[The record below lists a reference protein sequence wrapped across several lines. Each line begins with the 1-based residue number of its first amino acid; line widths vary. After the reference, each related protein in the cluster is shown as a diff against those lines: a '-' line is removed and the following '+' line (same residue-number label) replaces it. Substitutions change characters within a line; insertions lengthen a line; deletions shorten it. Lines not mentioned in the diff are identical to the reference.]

1 MSYGDTDA
9 ALRGAEVPRGF
20 ARAAP
25 LPVGT
30 GFIDLHVGGVFPP
43 KVLGRDTVRAV
54 DQQLRDLDALL
65 ARCGV
70 TSGLI
75 AVTLDKPKHVPCQQ
89 RHRDLLVGCIKRLMD
104 QGELPCVGG
113 VHLRCE
119 LSDAGVS
126 ALLNRELD
134 AHGDIVK
141 LVTAM
146 DHSPDQGQYKE
157 PRQWRK
163 AFAYLTFEPGYGLD
177 DLAVARAEHARSAF
191 IRDLEGLAKAATG
204 RGIAFGLHDPEC
216 PERLDCAHALGARLC
231 EFPIT
236 LEIAR
241 KAHDL
246 GQTVLVGAPNVQRGG
261 SKFGNVSANALL
273 ELGLVDAISLDTD
286 PRALQ
291 PAWSHVET
299 TYGRDRAARLF
310 TSGPATLLAVL
321 GADTAQSLIQALR

>member
-1 MSYGDTDA
+1 MSYGDTDN
-9 ALRGAEVPRGF
+9 ALRGSEVRRGV

-25 LPVGT
+25 PPVGT

-43 KVLGRDTVRAV
+43 KVLRRDTVRAV

-70 TSGLI
+70 SSGLI
-75 AVTLDKPKHVPCQQ
+75 AVTLDKPKHVPCQH
-89 RHRDLLVGCIKRLMD
+89 RHRDLLVGCVKRLMD

-126 ALLNRELD
+126 ALLDRELG

-177 DLAVARAEHARSAF
+177 DLAAARAEHARSAF
-191 IRDLEGLAKAATG
+191 VRDLEGLAKAATG

-241 KAHDL
+241 KAYDL

-273 ELGLVDAISLDTD
+273 ELGLVDAISLDNE

-291 PAWSHVET
+291 PAWSHVTT
-299 TYGRDRAARLF
+299 TYGRDWAARLF
-310 TSGPATLLAVL
+310 TSGPATLLAAL
-321 GADTAQSLIQALR
+321 GAHTAQSPIQALR